1 MVSQDKQQ
9 LSAWMDGEL
18 SHDELVQDDQLQG
31 PLPDE
36 LKETW
41 DRYHLVGETLRN
53 ETPAGLDLG
62 FADRISAAIADE
74 PTIIAPDT
82 SAQPAPTVKP
92 ASKSNVIPLLGR
104 FGQYGIAASVAAAMV
119 IGVQQYSADQAAEQ
133 PLPVLQT
140 MPVGGYHAPVS
151 LQTEP
156 ASQVQQRLEQNQ
168 RIEQQRR
175 LNALLQDHRLQ
186 QRLKSQADAE
196 KSPSKAQ

>member
-18 SHDELVQDDQLQG
+18 SHDELARDGQLQG
-31 PLPDE
+31 PLPEE
-36 LKETW
+36 LNDTW
-41 DRYHLVGETLRN
+41 ERYHLVGETLRN
-53 ETPAGLDLG
+53 ETPASLDLG
-62 FADRISAAIADE
+62 FADRISAAIAEE

-82 SAQPAPTVKP
+82 SAQPKP
-92 ASKSNVIPLLGR
+92 AAEPTSTGKVIPLLGR

-151 LQTEP
+151 LHTEP
-156 ASQVQQRLEQNQ
+156 ASEVQQRLEQNQ

-175 LNALLQDHRLQ
+175 LNTLLQDHRLQ
-186 QRLKSQADAE
+186 QRLKSQAESD
-196 KSPSKAQ
+196 KSPSNAQ